1 MPGVL
6 ARVRGLDRP
15 IALLAFMAF
24 ITQVGVAIMLPLLPL
39 FAIELGATPFVLSL
53 LVGAFAVAIAAGQL
67 AAGFLVAR
75 FEARRLVVGGMGAY
89 AAANLAIATAA
100 SATTLIAFRAVA
112 GLGAGVAQVAERL
125 YLTRVAD
132 PARLAFANGILS
144 AAGSAG
150 TVAGPAFGGILVA
163 LTDLRVPFLVVALT
177 SAVAAVAGL
186 LLPRPAAIEPSSA
199 GDASPVRIGRPL
211 LVLFLAQLAFQA
223 SFGAFITTYAPFAT
237 SRLGWA
243 TLEVGIV
250 FSLFGLCS
258 VLLGPWLARQADRRG
273 RRNVAMLGAALVLAF
288 PLVYVSE
295 APRAMLYPVTV
306 VAGGGLTALQAG
318 WFAML
323 GVATD
328 GGRRGRA
335 FGSVVALSSLGIV
348 GGSLAAGQLWERT
361 GDVGLGML
369 VGAGAIAAT
378 IVALAAIPADRPA
391 PEPVPVADDGDAHL
405 PGGDTA

>member
-100 SATTLIAFRAVA
+100 SATTLIAFRAIA

-250 FSLFGLCS
+250 FSLFGLGS